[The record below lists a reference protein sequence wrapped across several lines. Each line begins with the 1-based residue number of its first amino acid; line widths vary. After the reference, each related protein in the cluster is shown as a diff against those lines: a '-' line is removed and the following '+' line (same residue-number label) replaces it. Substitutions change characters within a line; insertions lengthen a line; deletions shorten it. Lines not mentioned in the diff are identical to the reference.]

1 LLGLVLAIGL
11 VVDDAIVV
19 LENIYTKVE
28 QGMTP
33 FEAGILGTKEIFFA
47 VIATTISLG
56 VVFLPLLFLG
66 GLSGQLFRE
75 FGVTIAGTV
84 FISAFVALTLTPM
97 LCTRLLK
104 PHQAHG
110 WFFRVTEPL
119 FQRMEI
125 GYGRRLKAFLKHRK
139 WAIVILLGALS
150 LAYLF
155 ITLLPRELSP
165 LEDRGRIWVRSTA
178 AEGASY
184 DYMQNFMDDV
194 ARATRERVPEADVM
208 MTQVPGSG
216 GAPGVLGAVN
226 NGFVRVFLKERSERG
241 RSQQE
246 IAEDLRFLQKK
257 YTGASINIGQEP
269 SIGARRSQST
279 GVQFVIQ
286 GSNIEALREVLPKF
300 LDESRKSPVFN
311 FVDSDMKFSKPELQI
326 SIDREKAQTL
336 GVSTLDIAQTL
347 QAALG
352 GQRISYF
359 ILDGKQYDVIG
370 QLTRD
375 FRSRPSDLDNISVR
389 TASGKLV
396 TISNLVSLKETSSP
410 PELYRYNRNSAA
422 VISGTLAKG
431 RTLAEGITAFETV
444 AKLTLDD
451 RYSTALTGTAREFV
465 DSSSSLMWVF
475 ILALVLIYMVLAAQ
489 FESFLSPF
497 VILLTVPLALFG
509 ALLSLWYFGQ
519 SLNIF
524 SQIGLIMLVGLITK
538 NGILIVEFANQRFAA
553 GAPSRLIAVQE
564 AAAARLRPILMTT
577 LATVLGILPIA
588 LALGAG
594 SESRVSMGIAVIGGL
609 VFGSVLT
616 LYVIPAM
623 YVLLHKKITFLKE
636 GSRIEAPA
644 DTATQSVISA

>member
-1 LLGLVLAIGL
+1 
-11 VVDDAIVV
+11 
-19 LENIYTKVE
+19 
-28 QGMTP
+28 
-33 FEAGILGTKEIFFA
+33 
-47 VIATTISLG
+47 
-56 VVFLPLLFLG
+56 
-66 GLSGQLFRE
+66 
-75 FGVTIAGTV
+75 
-84 FISAFVALTLTPM
+84 M

-110 WFFRVTEPL
+110 WFFRATEPV
-119 FQRMEI
+119 FQNMER
-125 GYGRRLKAFLKHRK
+125 GYGNGLKGFLKHRK
-139 WAIVILLGALS
+139 WAIVILFGALG

-155 ITLLPRELSP
+155 LSLLPRELSP
-165 LEDRGRIWVRSTA
+165 LEDRSRIWVRATA

-216 GAPGVLGAVN
+216 GAPGVQGAVN
-226 NGFVRVFLKERSERG
+226 NGFVRVFLKERGERG
-241 RSQQE
+241 RSQQD
-246 IAEDLRFLQKK
+246 ISEDLRFLQKK
-257 YTGASINIGQEP
+257 YTGANINIGQEP

-286 GSNIEALREVLPKF
+286 GSGLEALREVLPNF
-300 LDESRKSPVFN
+300 LDEARKSPVFN
-311 FVDSDMKFSKPELQI
+311 FVDSDMKFSKPEVQI

-336 GVSTLDIAQTL
+336 GVSTLDISQTL

-359 ILDGKQYDVIG
+359 ILNGKQYDVIG

-389 TASGKLV
+389 TSSGELV
-396 TISNLVSLKETSSP
+396 KINNLVSLKETSSP

-422 VISGTLAKG
+422 VISGTLSKG
-431 RTLAEGITAFETV
+431 RTLDEGIAEFEEI
-444 AKLTLDD
+444 AKRTLDD
-451 RYSTALTGTAREFV
+451 RYSTALTGTAREYV

-475 ILALVLIYMVLAAQ
+475 ILALVLIYLVLAAQ

-509 ALLSLWYFGQ
+509 ALLSLWYFSQ

-553 GAPSRLIAVQE
+553 GAPSRLVAVEQ

-577 LATVLGILPIA
+577 MATVLGILPIA

-609 VFGSVLT
+609 VFGSMLT

-623 YVLLHKKITFLKE
+623 YVLLHKKINVVK
-636 GSRIEAPA
+636 APVDVVVPPPPA
-644 DTATQSVISA
+644 MGAHAGDATT